1 MYRFK
6 VSKYKNAAPRV
17 PKKEVRE
24 QICGFIIVL
33 AALLSY
39 NDLFFKSFQ
48 AKTD

>member
-24 QICGFIIVL
+24 QICGFIICTCCFVKL
-33 AALLSY
+33 
-39 NDLFFKSFQ
+39 Q
-48 AKTD
+48 